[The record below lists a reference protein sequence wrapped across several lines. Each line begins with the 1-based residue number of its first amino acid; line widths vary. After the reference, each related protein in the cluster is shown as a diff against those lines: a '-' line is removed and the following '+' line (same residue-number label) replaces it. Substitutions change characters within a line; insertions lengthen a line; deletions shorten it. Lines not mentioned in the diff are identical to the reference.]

1 MVKKIEAMD
10 IFLMSNIYIYKNVWN
25 TFNFNTLE
33 DFHDHYLKKDAL
45 LLADIFEK
53 FISTNLNYYGL
64 DPCHY
69 FSAPGL
75 SWDAMLKMTKIELE
89 KINDPDKYMFFEQG
103 MRGGLVTLIKDIA
116 KQIINIVQIM
126 IKQYLENIFC
136 ILT

>member
-1 MVKKIEAMD
+1 MHLKDA
-10 IFLMSNIYIYKNVWN
+10 WN
-25 TFNFNTLE
+25 KFRFKTFE
-33 DFHDHYLKKDAL
+33 DFHDHYFKKDIL

-53 FISTNLNYYGL
+53 FISTNLKYYGL

-75 SWDAMLKMTKIELE
+75 PWDAMLKTTKIELE

-126 IKQYLENIFC
+126 IKQYLKNIFF